1 MKRTRH
7 KRVPSPRRRALEF
20 IAAHPDGCTE
30 ALLAAEN
37 IPADI
42 LIELVHSGLVIAR
55 NERFDDEDGAVDTTR
70 VWISMAGERC
80 WRRGGWA
87 PADKKKSPAEPRVRY
102 LVSVIRKTLRLN
114 LALSLD
120 APSLRSEAVPVRVID
135 GTRRAVKPLLSFE
148 VS

>member
-42 LIELVHSGLVIAR
+42 GLVIAR
-55 NERFDDEDGAVDTTR
+55 NERLEDEGGAVETTR
-70 VWISMAGERC
+70 VWITEAGERLLAA
-80 WRRGGWA
+80 RRVG
-87 PADKKKSPAEPRVRY
+87 ADGQEKSPAG
-102 LVSVIRKTLRLN
+102 K
-114 LALSLD
+114 
-120 APSLRSEAVPVRVID
+120 RSS
-135 GTRRAVKPLLSFE
+135 RRAI
-148 VS
+148 

>member
-42 LIELVHSGLVIAR
+42 LIELIQSGLVIER
-55 NERFDDEDGAVDTTR
+55 NERLEDEDGAVEMTR
-70 VWISMAGERC
+70 VWITEAGKRVLAA
-80 WRRGGWA
+80 RGVG
-87 PADKKKSPAEPRVRY
+87 ADGQEEKPPPKRGSPGE
-102 LVSVIRKTLRLN
+102 
-114 LALSLD
+114 LSKAHD
-120 APSLRSEAVPVRVID
+120 D
-135 GTRRAVKPLLSFE
+135 GNQ
-148 VS
+148 

>member
-42 LIELVHSGLVIAR
+42 LIELVQSGLVIAR
-55 NERFDDEDGAVDTTR
+55 NERFDDEDGPSIR
-70 VWISMAGERC
+70 RGCGSPWRENGC

-102 LVSVIRKTLRLN
+102 LVVV
-114 LALSLD
+114 A
-120 APSLRSEAVPVRVID
+120 
-135 GTRRAVKPLLSFE
+135 
-148 VS
+148 

>member
-20 IAAHPDGCTE
+20 IAAHPDGCTD

-42 LIELVHSGLVIAR
+42 LIELIQSGLVIAR

-70 VWISMAGERC
+70 VWISMAGERVLVA
-80 WRRGGWA
+80 RRVGAGGQEEK
-87 PADKKKSPAEPRVRY
+87 P
-102 LVSVIRKTLRLN
+102 
-114 LALSLD
+114 
-120 APSLRSEAVPVRVID
+120 
-135 GTRRAVKPLLSFE
+135 RRAE
-148 VS
+148 G

>member
-42 LIELVHSGLVIAR
+42 LIELIQSGLVIAR
-55 NERFDDEDGAVDTTR
+55 NERLEDEDGAVEMTR
-70 VWISMAGERC
+70 VWITEAGKRVLAA
-80 WRRGGWA
+80 RGQA
-87 PADKKKSPAEPRVRY
+87 PTDMKKSPAEAGDRPGE
-102 LVSVIRKTLRLN
+102 
-114 LALSLD
+114 LSKAHD
-120 APSLRSEAVPVRVID
+120 D
-135 GTRRAVKPLLSFE
+135 GSQ
-148 VS
+148 

>member
-42 LIELVHSGLVIAR
+42 LIELVQSGLVIAR
-55 NERFDDEDGAVDTTR
+55 NERLEDEDGAVETTR
-70 VWISMAGERC
+70 VWITEAGERLLAA
-80 WRRGGWA
+80 RRVG
-87 PADKKKSPAEPRVRY
+87 ADGKKKSPAEPRVRY
-102 LVSVIRKTLRLN
+102 LVSVYAKKCPAGKRG
-114 LALSLD
+114 SEG
-120 APSLRSEAVPVRVID
+120 PSKRQ
-135 GTRRAVKPLLSFE
+135 
-148 VS
+148 

>member
-42 LIELVHSGLVIAR
+42 LIELVQSGLVIAR
-55 NERFDDEDGAVDTTR
+55 NERLEDEDGAVETTR
-70 VWISMAGERC
+70 VWITEAGERLLAA
-80 WRRGGWA
+80 RRVG
-87 PADKKKSPAEPRVRY
+87 ADRQEKSPAG
-102 LVSVIRKTLRLN
+102 K
-114 LALSLD
+114 
-120 APSLRSEAVPVRVID
+120 RSR
-135 GTRRAVKPLLSFE
+135 GSTF
-148 VS
+148 